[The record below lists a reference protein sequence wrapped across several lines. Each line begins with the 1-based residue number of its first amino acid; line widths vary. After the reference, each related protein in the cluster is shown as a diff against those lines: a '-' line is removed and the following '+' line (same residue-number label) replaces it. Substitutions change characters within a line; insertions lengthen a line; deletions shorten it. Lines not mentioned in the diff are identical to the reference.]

1 MRGKRRG
8 GEEERRRGGKE
19 HEVKGEKG
27 VHEVKEVKGVHG
39 ENNSPSILDCD
50 NESSRNRYAVDDEIT

>member
-1 MRGKRRG
+1 MKHVVKEERRRG
-8 GEEERRRGGKE
+8 GEEERRKGGKE
-19 HEVKGEKG
+19 
-27 VHEVKEVKGVHG
+27 HEVKEVKGVHG

>member
-1 MRGKRRG
+1 MG
-8 GEEERRRGGKE
+8 GEEERRRGGKGE
-19 HEVKGEKG
+19 HG
-27 VHEVKEVKGVHG
+27 VKEVKRVKGVKGVNGVQG